1 MTLVK
6 MRKAMPVN
14 NYTLSEKLNLDNFK
28 IMDDSRIRIYEP
40 SAAAQNVSKELLL
53 NGVEM
58 ISITK
63 HTESLEDY
71 FLKLTGEE
79 CEGNH

>member
-40 SAAAQNVSKELLL
+40 SATTQSVSKELLL

-71 FLKLTGEE
+71 FLKLTGREA
-79 CEGNH
+79 

>member
-40 SAAAQNVSKELLL
+40 SATTQSVSKELLL

-71 FLKLTGEE
+71 FLKLTGEVE
-79 CEGNH
+79 KSC